1 MTPDPRLLLP
11 ATREL
16 LEGWCGPGLLDNEPV
31 LVDGDNGCVI
41 RLDGTPLDY
50 DTSYLPVVFDA
61 YMRSRGTLRLDLS
74 RAECR
79 DRVARVVAAGR
90 WPMQVQSTALRWG
103 TRIPEERAWVLGGAW
118 VYTSCVEEP
127 DEVLVTA
134 LADLDPTDD
143 TRLSDGSRL
152 VDALAL
158 AAVARQVL
166 TPGGSDAR

>member
-1 MTPDPRLLLP
+1 MTAPDPRLLLS
-11 ATREL
+11 ATRAL
-16 LEGWCGPGLLDNEPV
+16 LEGWCGPGGLDGRLV
-31 LVDGDNGCVI
+31 LVDGDGELVVL
-41 RLDGTPLDY
+41 LDGAWIFY
-50 DTSYLPVVFDA
+50 NAAYLPVVFDED
-61 YMRSRGTLRLDLS
+61 MRPMGELTLDLS

-127 DEVLVTA
+127 DEVLVPA

-143 TRLSDGSRL
+143 TRLPDGSRL

-158 AAVARQVL
+158 AAVARHVL
-166 TPGGSDAR
+166 GGAP